1 LKISNFGDGTIATV
15 IPFPRTRNRAFV
27 RKHAA
32 RMLDLRPDTAEKHL
46 AYQLRVQ
53 RETMIRR
60 GIDRDVVKQHVRDL
74 ELAIRCEA
82 ARLICEPTGAA

>member
-1 LKISNFGDGTIATV
+1 MTTV
-15 IPFPRTRNRAFV
+15 IPFPRVRNRAFV

-46 AYQLRVQ
+46 AYQLQVQ
-53 RETMIRR
+53 RETMVRR
-60 GIDRDVVKQHVRDL
+60 GIAADVVDQHMRDL